1 MAYIETET
9 ETTTLFIPVRPM
21 DQGLHQLSATALQAK
36 LTAGEITSVDLIK
49 SYLRRIERYN
59 SRLNCLLSIRPRTQL
74 FAHAT
79 ALDAERRAR
88 PEALRSKLHGIPI
101 ILKDVIVTGP
111 ELGMPTTVGSAV
123 FASMTAKR
131 NAPLV
136 DLLQEAGMII
146 LGKSNMTEFCGLK
159 SNNIKSGWS
168 TCGGQ
173 TKSPYRRRN
182 LREEDQPITAGSSS
196 GSAVAVAAGLAPL
209 SIGTETSAALVYPA
223 SLCGIY
229 AYKCGYKT
237 VPLEGVFRVSE
248 SYDCVGSIARDPTDI
263 VTLSEIMQ
271 RNPRYSISALPKDGH
286 LGQEFRGL
294 AVGVVASTWGVHES
308 LVAEKWGDARVI
320 KEYENAVSKM
330 RGRGGRVVYPVQAPE
345 PDSIKYGRDTLIS
358 TSYGE
363 FSDQVKEFIGCFEH
377 AGIEDLKDIIAWNH
391 AHADT
396 ALPLPYD
403 TQTEL
408 IAAANSK
415 MRPEML
421 QDIVT
426 RLRHLAGDN
435 GISDIMRRNG
445 DLDIVLSSSECQLVT
460 YAACAGWPCAT
471 VPLGNWRKNG
481 QPYGMFALSK
491 NGDEKTL
498 LRFVFKMET
507 ALRSWELDNN
517 IKLIDTK
524 RDALYQYD
532 AEAQKAAQNARPW
545 MADPNYFKHVRISA
559 VALIKMTM
567 HARSGGNLEIMGL
580 MQGYTEGDTFVVT
593 DAFRL
598 PVEGTETR
606 VNAQGEANEYIVEYL
621 DLCRAQ
627 GRQENVVGWY
637 HSHPG
642 YGCWLSGIDV
652 ETEAMQQQFQDPFLA
667 VVVDPD
673 RTISAG
679 KVDIGAFRT
688 YPATYKADAAGADGF
703 QAVPLDK
710 AAEFGAHSGR
720 YYSLEVSHFK
730 SSLDTHLL
738 ELLWHKYW
746 VQTLS
751 QNPLLTNR
759 DFANKQMLDLASRI
773 KEATTAIRRG
783 RGSQMLV
790 MGGGGGGSKA
800 GDKAMQKLSSE
811 ASMIAAKEKA
821 GFLATG
827 VKASL
832 FNDLGDQN
840 ST

>member
-1 MAYIETET
+1 MIYIETET
-9 ETTTLFIPVRPM
+9 TTRFMQVRPM

-36 LTAGEITSVDLIK
+36 LTAGEITSVDLIE

-136 DLLQEAGMII
+136 DLLQDAGIII

-159 SNNIKSGWS
+159 SNSIKSGWS

-173 TKSPYRRRN
+173 TKSPYRRRD

-271 RNPRYSISALPKDGH
+271 RNPTYSCSALPKDGH

-308 LVAEKWGDARVI
+308 LVAEKWGDARLI
-320 KEYENAVSKM
+320 KEYENAVFKM
-330 RGRGGRVVYPVQAPE
+330 RSRGGRVVYPVQAPE
-345 PDSIKYGRDTLIS
+345 PDSIKYGRETLTS

-363 FSDQVKEFIGCFEH
+363 FSDQVKEFIGCFED
-377 AGIEDLKDIIAWNH
+377 AGIEDLKDIIAWNQ
-391 AHADT
+391 AHAKT

-435 GISDIMRRNG
+435 GISDIMRRSG

-460 YAACAGWPCAT
+460 YAACA
-471 VPLGNWRKNG
+471 
-481 QPYGMFALSK
+481 
-491 NGDEKTL
+491 
-498 LRFVFKMET
+498 
-507 ALRSWELDNN
+507 ELDNN
-517 IKLIDTK
+517 IKLIDPK

-532 AEAQKAAQNARPW
+532 AEAQRAAQNARPW

-832 FNDLGDQN
+832 FNNLGDQK